1 LALGVEANRLR
12 ASLHGAFHHDWQSDP
27 FSRGAYSYAGVG
39 GRHAGAKLAMPVES
53 TLFFAGEATQ
63 SDGRNATVHGAIASG
78 RRTAN
83 QVLAAFD
90 TRAK

>member
-39 GRHAGAKLAMPVES
+39 GRDAGAELAMPVES